1 MSITLR
7 QLRQFVAISECGSFR
22 GAAERLFTAQPALSI
37 SIQRLEANVGTPLF
51 VRGPRGVTLTL
62 AGDMFLKNARSA
74 LFYVDQA
81 RHSAREIALGESG
94 TLRLGFVGSATY
106 EMLPL
111 CVPAFSARYPGVQVQ
126 LREQT
131 TVGLLDLLRSHEIDA
146 GLVRGP
152 IRDDSDFRSWELQQ
166 DDVILAVSVSHDFA
180 RRKVVRL
187 EDCRDEPFV
196 MYAQHDVPGLYS
208 TAMSLCRNAGFSP
221 RIRQEAIQVQT
232 VVSLVASG
240 MGVALVPG
248 VTRSYSTQH
257 VRFIDL
263 HDKVTKKC
271 LSLSLVT
278 HKDTDH
284 VLVRHFKDC
293 ARHTLAGS

>member
-1 MSITLR
+1 MSISLR

-22 GAAERLFTAQPALSI
+22 GAAERLFTAQPALSTA
-37 SIQRLEANVGTPLF
+37 IQRLEADVGTPLF
-51 VRGPRGVTLTL
+51 VRGPRGVTLTV

-74 LFYVDQA
+74 IFYVDQA
-81 RHSAREIALGESG
+81 RQSAREIALGESG

-131 TVGLLDLLRSHEIDA
+131 TVGLVDLLKNHQIDA

-152 IRDDSDFRSWELQQ
+152 IRDDSEFRSWELQQ

-180 RRKVVRL
+180 DRKVVRL
-187 EDCRDEPFV
+187 DECRDEPFV
-196 MYAQHDVPGLYS
+196 MYAQHDVPGLYG
-208 TAMSLCRNAGFSP
+208 TAMSLCRDAGFSP

-248 VTRSYSTQH
+248 VTRYYSTQH

-263 HDKVTKKC
+263 HDAATKNC

-278 HKDTDH
+278 LKDTDN
-284 VLVRHFKDC
+284 VLVRHFVDC
-293 ARHTLAGS
+293 ARNTLAGS